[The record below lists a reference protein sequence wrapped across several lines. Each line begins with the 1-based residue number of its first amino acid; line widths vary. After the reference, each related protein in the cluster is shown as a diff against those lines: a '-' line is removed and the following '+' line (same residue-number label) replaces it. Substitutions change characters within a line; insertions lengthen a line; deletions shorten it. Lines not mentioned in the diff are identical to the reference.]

1 MKVSVIL
8 PAYNEEK
15 RILKTLD
22 TIYSYMEA
30 TFSDYEIIVVDD
42 GSKDRTYQIL
52 QEYGRDRLVPYTYQ
66 PNRGKGGAVTYGMT
80 KATGDIVIFTDAD
93 LPYPVENIGRAVQQ
107 FEETDCDLL
116 LGKRRQTKNGQKYPW
131 YRTLMSKCFSI
142 VVNLILG
149 LHVAD
154 TQCGFKC
161 FRKAAAKQIFSKAT
175 LTGWGFDVEVI
186 FIAKKK
192 HLKIGRIE
200 VELFHENE
208 DSKINAAS
216 DAVTMFRE
224 VLQVRKN
231 NKEGRYQ

>member
-1 MKVSVIL
+1 
-8 PAYNEEK
+8 
-15 RILKTLD
+15 
-22 TIYSYMEA
+22 
-30 TFSDYEIIVVDD
+30 
-42 GSKDRTYQIL
+42 
-52 QEYGRDRLVPYTYQ
+52 
-66 PNRGKGGAVTYGMT
+66 
-80 KATGDIVIFTDAD
+80 
-93 LPYPVENIGRAVQQ
+93 
-107 FEETDCDLL
+107 
-116 LGKRRQTKNGQKYPW
+116 
-131 YRTLMSKCFSI
+131 MSKCFSI